1 MLAVSPSSDPAP
13 PVRRILWPTDFSTF
27 AKTALPHLQ
36 WLAERHAADVV
47 LLHVL
52 TPEEADVEPGIT
64 GQIWDRL
71 LEEGRKRAEAQLA
84 LLAEELTRRGLR
96 VQPVLGQGVAFQ
108 AILQTAERLHCD
120 LIVLATHG
128 RTGLRHVLIGSV
140 AEKVVRRAAC
150 PVFVIRPPGLA
161 PRD

>member
-1 MLAVSPSSDPAP
+1 MLAASPSSETAP
-13 PVRRILWPTDFSTF
+13 PVRRILWPTDFSDF
-27 AKTALPHLQ
+27 AKTALPHLHC
-36 WLAERHAADVV
+36 LAERNAADVV

-71 LEEGRKRAEAQLA
+71 LDEGRKRAEAQLS
-84 LLAEELTRRGLR
+84 LLSEQLEGLGLR
-96 VQPVLGQGVAFQ
+96 VQTVLGQGVAFQ
-108 AILQTAERLHCD
+108 EILQVAERLHCD

-140 AEKVVRRAAC
+140 AERVIRRAAC
-150 PVFVIRPPGLA
+150 PVFVIRPQGVA
-161 PRD
+161 PND

>member
-1 MLAVSPSSDPAP
+1 MSTSAQQFQAAP
-13 PVRRILWPTDFSTF
+13 RFRRILWPTDFSDF
-27 AKTALPHLQ
+27 AKSTLPHLQ
-36 WLAERHAADVV
+36 WLAERNQADVV

-52 TPEEADVEPGIT
+52 TPDEADVEPGIT

-71 LEEGRKRAEAQLA
+71 LDEGRKRAEAQLN
-84 LLAEELTRRGLR
+84 LLSEELGRHGLR
-96 VQPVLGQGVAFQ
+96 VQTVLGSGVAFQ
-108 AILQTAERLHCD
+108 EILDVAERLHCD

-150 PVFVIRPPGLA
+150 PVFVIRPQGVA
-161 PRD
+161 PHA